1 MIVAGGTVAGRLH
14 IFVAFDWGEEI
25 DLFAARGLVPGEWH
39 ELPRRSR
46 TPASIGY
53 QVPPLRL
60 ELPVVA
66 VKVPGLGSVEALAD
80 LLIFDLGVVSLRWQI
95 PWELAPEEVT
105 RVAGELAEPA
115 ELVQAAHELL
125 QPIFDRLQPALVRP
139 AWSPLSEE
147 YFVFQLLPGAQ
158 LPPPAQLLQERRGWL
173 ASLVRLEDEPLAVTE
188 QAEALRL
195 TLSYTPD
202 DLLVTD
208 WGAAVVIDTNCD
220 EVLETIAFA
229 NLQLL
234 EFRWLDARLDS
245 RLNQA
250 SGMIRELA
258 NRRLPIWR
266 SHWRPLRDLGELKA
280 EVNEL
285 FERTSSALM
294 LVGDPYVARVYQ
306 QLAVRFHLEEWGR
319 NIRRAIDVLE
329 GVYQVVSDQAA
340 LHRGEFLEIVVVVL
354 ILIEVLLGVWRH

>member
-1 MIVAGGTVAGRLH
+1 MTSGGEVVAGRLH
-14 IFVAFDWGEEI
+14 VLVAFDWGEEI
-25 DLFAARGLVPGEWH
+25 NLVAARGLVPGEWH

-46 TPASIGY
+46 TPSSIGY
-53 QVPPLRL
+53 QAPPLRL
-60 ELPVVA
+60 ELPMVPVE
-66 VKVPGLGSVEALAD
+66 VPGLGAVQAVAD

-95 PWELAPEEVT
+95 PWSMSQAEVT
-105 RVAGELAEPA
+105 RLAGELAEPA
-115 ELVQAAHELL
+115 GLVQGARHLL
-125 QPIFDRLQPALVRP
+125 EPIYERLQPAIQGP

-147 YFVFQLLPGAQ
+147 YFVFQLLPGPH
-158 LPPPAQLLQERRGWL
+158 LPPPAQLLKDRPGWL
-173 ASLVRLEDEPLAVTE
+173 ASLVRLEDQPLSDAE
-188 QAEALRL
+188 QADALRL

-202 DLLVTD
+202 DLLITD
-208 WGAAVVIDTNCD
+208 WGAAVVIDTDCG

-234 EFRWLDARLDS
+234 EFRWLDDRLDS
-245 RLNQA
+245 RLKRA
-250 SGMIRELA
+250 AGMIRELA

-306 QLAVRFHLEEWGR
+306 QLSLRFHLEEWGR

-329 GVYQVVSDQAA
+329 GIYQVLSDQAA

-354 ILIEVLLGVWRH
+354 ILIEVLLGFWRH

>member
-1 MIVAGGTVAGRLH
+1 MTAEGGQVAGRLH
-14 IFVAFDWGEEI
+14 VLVAFDWGEEI
-25 DLFAARGLVPGEWH
+25 DLPAAGKLVPGEWH

-46 TPASIGY
+46 TPASIAY

-66 VKVPGLGSVEALAD
+66 LEVPGLGPVQAVAD
-80 LLIFDLGVVSLRWQI
+80 LLIFDLGVVSLRWQV
-95 PWELAPEEVT
+95 PWQLTESELT
-105 RVAGELAEPA
+105 SLAGELAEPA
-115 ELVQAAHELL
+115 GLVQSARELL
-125 QPIFDRLQPALVRP
+125 QPIFERLKPTIVRP
-139 AWSPLSEE
+139 AWSALSED
-147 YFVFQLLPGAQ
+147 YFVFQLFPGQ
-158 LPPPAQLLQERRGWL
+158 HLPPPARLLEERRGWL
-173 ASLVRLEDEPLAVTE
+173 ASLVRLEDEPLSDAE

-195 TLSYTPD
+195 TLSYTPE

-208 WGAAVVIDTNCD
+208 WQAAVVIDTECG

-234 EFRWLDARLDS
+234 EFRWLDARLDA
-245 RLNQA
+245 RLKQA

-266 SHWRPLRDLGELKA
+266 SHWRPLRELGELKA

-306 QLAVRFHLEEWGR
+306 QLGVRFHLEEWGR